1 MGRIM
6 TEKTKRCRIVAVR
19 RISDAQLATLSEAA
33 DVDYF
38 EDVNETNRADF
49 LTALSKA
56 HGLIGGKLELNEAM
70 LNEAPSLQVVSTIS
84 VGYDHLPLK
93 ALNQRG
99 ILLCNTPDVLTET
112 TADTAFALIMATQR
126 RLVELAN
133 LVRDGGWRAH
143 IGTEHFGV
151 DVHGKTLGIVGA
163 GRIGAAIARRG
174 ALGFGMPILYT
185 AASSKPAL
193 EQHLDAQRRDLDNLL
208 AEADI
213 VCLSVPYS
221 AATHHL
227 IDDDALARMKPTAAL
242 INIARGKVVD
252 ELALIEALRSGR
264 IRAAGLDV
272 FAEEPLPSDSP
283 LANMNNV
290 VTTPH
295 IGSATHETR
304 ESMAQL
310 AVDNLLGALTGSG
323 PRNAVNENAWRR
335 VDADAKEA

>member
-1 MGRIM
+1 MLIM
-6 TEKTKRCRIVAVR
+6 TEKTKKWRIVAVR
-19 RISDAQLATLSEAA
+19 RLSDAQLAALSEVAE
-33 DVDYF
+33 VDYF
-38 EDVNETNRADF
+38 EDVDDSNHPDF

-70 LNEAPSLQVVSTIS
+70 LAEAPALQVVSTIS
-84 VGYDHLPLK
+84 VGYDHLPLE
-93 ALNQRG
+93 ALNRRG
-99 ILLCNTPDVLTET
+99 ILLCNTPDVLSET

-133 LVRDGGWRAH
+133 LIRNGDWRAH

-163 GRIGAAIARRG
+163 GRIGEAIARRG

-185 AASSKPAL
+185 AVSSKPAL
-193 EQHLDAQRRDLDNLL
+193 EQNLGAQRCDLNCLL

-213 VCLSVPYS
+213 VCISVPYNDD
-221 AATHHL
+221 THHL
-227 IDDDALARMKPTAAL
+227 IDAEALARMKPTASL

-252 ELALIEALRSGR
+252 EPALIEALHCNR

-272 FAEEPLPSDSP
+272 FAEEPLPADSP
-283 LANMNNV
+283 LVAMNNV

-304 ESMAQL
+304 EAMAQL
-310 AVDNLLGALTGSG
+310 AVENLLGALTGSG
-323 PRNAVNENAWRR
+323 PLSGVNEDVWRR
-335 VDADAKEA
+335 VAADVKEV

>member
-1 MGRIM
+1 MAERM
-6 TEKTKRCRIVAVR
+6 KPWRIVAVR
-19 RISDAQLATLSEAA
+19 RLSEAQLEA
-33 DVDYF
+33 LSEVAEVEYF
-38 EDVNETNRADF
+38 ENVDESNRIDF
-49 LTALSKA
+49 MAALSKA
-56 HGLIGGKLELNEAM
+56 HGLIGGKLELNETM
-70 LNEAPSLQVVSTIS
+70 LAEAPELQVVSTIS
-84 VGYDHLPLK
+84 VGYDHLPLE
-93 ALNQRG
+93 AFNRRG

-133 LVRDGGWRAH
+133 MVRNGGWRAH
-143 IGTEHFGV
+143 IGAEHFGV
-151 DVHGKTLGIVGA
+151 DVHSKTLGIIGA

-185 AASSKPAL
+185 ASSSKPAL
-193 EQHLDAQRRDLDNLL
+193 EKDLGAQKRELNELL

-213 VCLSVPYS
+213 VCISVPYS
-221 AATHHL
+221 NETHHL
-227 IDDDALARMKPTAAL
+227 IDTDALARMKPTAAL

-252 ELALIEALRSGR
+252 EPALIEALRSGQ

-272 FAEEPLPSDSP
+272 FAEEPLPSGSP
-283 LANMNNV
+283 LAAMDNV

-323 PRNAVNENAWRR
+323 PLNAVNEDVWRR
-335 VDADAKEA
+335 VTADTKEA

>member
-1 MGRIM
+1 MA
-6 TEKTKRCRIVAVR
+6 EETKRWRIVAVR
-19 RISDAQLATLSEAA
+19 RLSDAQLAALSEVAE
-33 DVDYF
+33 VDYF
-38 EDVNETNRADF
+38 EDVDEANRTDF

-70 LNEAPSLQVVSTIS
+70 LAEAPLLQVVSSIS
-84 VGYDHLPLK
+84 VGYDHLPLE

-99 ILLCNTPDVLTET
+99 ILLCNTPEVLTET

-133 LVRDGGWRAH
+133 FVRDGGWRAH
-143 IGTEHFGV
+143 IGSEHFGV

-193 EQHLDAQRRDLDNLL
+193 EQHLGAQRRDLEKLL

-213 VCLSVPYS
+213 VCLSVPYN
-221 AATHHL
+221 AETHHL
-227 IDDDALARMKPTAAL
+227 IDADALARMKPTAAL

-252 ELALIEALRSGR
+252 EPALIEALRSGG

-272 FAEEPLPSDSP
+272 FTEEPQPADSP
-283 LANMNNV
+283 LAAMNNV

-304 ESMAQL
+304 ESMTQL

-323 PRNAVNENAWRR
+323 PLNAVNENAWRR
-335 VDADAKEA
+335 DATDTKEA

>member
-1 MGRIM
+1 MAEQ
-6 TEKTKRCRIVAVR
+6 TKTWRIVAVR
-19 RISDAQLATLSEAA
+19 RLSKAHLEALSEVAE
-33 DVDYF
+33 VDYF
-38 EDVNETNRADF
+38 ENVDESNRADF
-49 LTALSKA
+49 MAALSKA
-56 HGLIGGKLELNEAM
+56 HGLIGGKLDLDEAM
-70 LNEAPSLQVVSTIS
+70 LAEASALQVVSTIS

-93 ALNQRG
+93 AINRRG

-133 LVRDGGWRAH
+133 LVREGEWKTH
-143 IGTEHFGV
+143 IGREHFGV

-174 ALGFGMPILYT
+174 ALGFEMPILYT

-193 EQHLDAQRRDLDNLL
+193 ERDLRAQRRDLDGLL

-213 VCLSVPYS
+213 VCLSVPYND
-221 AATHHL
+221 ATHHL
-227 IDDDALARMKPTAAL
+227 IDADALARMKPSAAL
-242 INIARGKVVD
+242 VNVARGKVVD
-252 ELALIEALRSGR
+252 EPALIEALCCGR

-272 FAEEPLPSDSP
+272 FAEEPLPADSP
-283 LANMNNV
+283 LATMDNV

-304 ESMAQL
+304 EAMAQL
-310 AVDNLLGALTGSG
+310 AVDNLVGALTGSG
-323 PRNAVNENAWRR
+323 PLNAVNEDVWRR
-335 VDADAKEA
+335 TVAEAKGV

>member
-1 MGRIM
+1 M
-6 TEKTKRCRIVAVR
+6 TEQTKSWRIVAVR
-19 RISDAQLATLSEAA
+19 RLSEDQIEALSEVA
-33 DVDYF
+33 QVDYF
-38 EDVNETNRADF
+38 KDIDELNRADF
-49 LTALSKA
+49 MTALSKA

-70 LNEAPSLQVVSTIS
+70 LAKAPALQVVSTIS
-84 VGYDHLPLK
+84 VGYDHLPLE
-93 ALNQRG
+93 ALNRRG

-133 LVRDGGWRAH
+133 LVREGGWRTH
-143 IGTEHFGV
+143 IGPEYFGI
-151 DVHGKTLGIVGA
+151 DVHGKILGIVGA

-193 EQHLDAQRRDLDNLL
+193 EQQLEAQRRELNDLLT
-208 AEADI
+208 EADI
-213 VCLSVPYS
+213 VCITVPYNS
-221 AATHHL
+221 DTHHL
-227 IDDDALARMKPTAAL
+227 IDADALERMKPTASL

-252 ELALIEALRSGR
+252 EPALIEALHSGG

-272 FAEEPLPSDSP
+272 FVEEPLPSNSP
-283 LANMNNV
+283 LTAMDNV

-323 PRNAVNENAWRR
+323 PLNAVNEDDWRR
-335 VDADAKEA
+335 ATADTKEA

>member
-1 MGRIM
+1 MD
-6 TEKTKRCRIVAVR
+6 EQTKSWRIVAVR
-19 RISDAQLATLSEAA
+19 RLSEAQLEA
-33 DVDYF
+33 LSEVAQVDYF
-38 EDVNETNRADF
+38 EDVNELNRADF
-49 LTALSKA
+49 MAALSKA
-56 HGLIGGKLELNEAM
+56 HGLIGGKLELNEAI
-70 LNEAPSLQVVSTIS
+70 LSEAPALQVVSTIS
-84 VGYDHLPLK
+84 VGYDHLPLE

-126 RLVELAN
+126 RLVELAS

-143 IGTEHFGV
+143 IGAEHFGV
-151 DVHGKTLGIVGA
+151 DVHSKTLGIVGA

-185 AASSKPAL
+185 ASSAKPAL
-193 EQHLDAQRRDLDNLL
+193 EQHLGAQRRELNDLLT
-208 AEADI
+208 EADI
-213 VCLSVPYS
+213 VCISVPYNND
-221 AATHHL
+221 THHL
-227 IDDDALARMKPTAAL
+227 IDADALARMKPTAAL

-252 ELALIEALRSGR
+252 EPALIEALNSGR

-272 FAEEPLPSDSP
+272 FVVEPLPSDSP
-283 LANMNNV
+283 LAAMDNV

-304 ESMAQL
+304 EAMAQL

-323 PRNAVNENAWRR
+323 PLSPVNENIWRR
-335 VDADAKEA
+335 AAADTKEA

>member
-1 MGRIM
+1 MA
-6 TEKTKRCRIVAVR
+6 EKTNKRRIVAVR
-19 RISDAQLATLSEAA
+19 RLSDAQLAALSEVAE
-33 DVDYF
+33 VNYF
-38 EDVNETNRADF
+38 EDIDSSNRADF
-49 LTALSKA
+49 LSALSKA

-70 LNEAPSLQVVSTIS
+70 IAKAPSLQVVSTIS
-84 VGYDHLPLK
+84 VGYDHLPLE

-185 AASSKPAL
+185 TASSKPDL
-193 EQHLDAQRRDLDNLL
+193 EQSLGAQRRDLDKLL
-208 AEADI
+208 SEADI
-213 VCLSVPYS
+213 VCISVPYNDD
-221 AATHHL
+221 THHL
-227 IDDDALARMKPTAAL
+227 IDANALTRMKSTAAL
-242 INIARGKVVD
+242 VNVARGKVVD
-252 ELALIEALRSGR
+252 EQALIEALRCGT

-272 FAEEPLPSDSP
+272 FAEEPLPADSP
-283 LANMNNV
+283 LTAMSNV
-290 VTTPH
+290 VATPH

-304 ESMAQL
+304 EAMAQL
-310 AVDNLLGALTGSG
+310 AVDNLIGALIGSG
-323 PRNAVNENAWRR
+323 PLNAVNEDVCRR
-335 VDADAKEA
+335 IVADAKET